1 MVNHMV
7 ASLQPTHL
15 NACGHFLVLSL
26 LFFIG
31 CEQRETVQDANSA
44 ASSSAE
50 SEADLLSIEMSRAIS
65 AMSRGQWDVAEQSL
79 KQVLLIDPNN
89 SKALEWSA
97 DVAVE
102 RGEASSASVIYEAAI
117 DARGEAS
124 DRALLDKWAKSLLR
138 SGRPYDYIGAL
149 QTITDR
155 FPADRE
161 ARYDLAGIATA
172 SGVPELAVPIL
183 RWLLERGESDADS
196 LMVLADPARVRPDVD
211 SCKKMLSL
219 SGDDRRA
226 EYGLARAAA
235 MDEDWQAVEKRLSPI
250 VEQFPEFVA
259 AHALYGQALFELNEH
274 DKLDAWQA
282 KAPQQASESSLY
294 WLTLGRWEQS
304 RGQHQNAAIA
314 FWESMKSAAVIYPEA
329 LPLLLASLTQL
340 NRNKDVDAVS
350 GLMIKYTKLRD
361 AMVLHIE
368 RSTKSQAACMQVAEA
383 MLDLGRIWEA
393 EAWARLAVS
402 LPNEKLPDLRER
414 YATIRKQ
421 LNEHTPWQLP
431 EATVT
436 KVVDLSDLSPVDFA
450 LKVSDPDSAKHP
462 QGRSGYRGQATF
474 LQTLPRLGEITFV
487 DEAAK
492 RGWNHTSIQAT
503 KSGLYTIDTTVG
515 GGIAVIDFDGDGWP
529 DLAAATLDGKPLQN
543 NSSPNRLSRNLNGV
557 FVDVTQPAGY
567 QDTGYGQ
574 GIAVADYNDDG
585 FADLFDANIGRNR
598 LYRNNGDGTF
608 TDVSDEVGLE
618 GERWTTSAALADL
631 NGDAVLDIFEVNYC
645 AGDEPYKKQCHGEF
659 GATTCSPMTFEAEP
673 DRVWRGSPEGTF
685 VDVSD
690 EWMTETAPGRGLGL
704 VVGQL
709 DEQPGLDVVVSN
721 DMTVNHLWSPRSAE
735 DEFRL
740 VDVGTARGI
749 ATSGK
754 SQSQASM
761 GIAAGDADGDG
772 DLDLLMTHFSNEY
785 NTYYEQTSPG
795 FWSDR
800 SYPCG
805 FVESSLKLLGFGTQW
820 IDFDNNGDDELI
832 ITNGHIDQLGLKDVG
847 YHMHAQVYAR
857 TSKGRWEELD
867 RSGLGEYFQKDHLGR
882 ALVRVDANR
891 DGLCDVA
898 ISHLGKPAALLINRT
913 MDSGQAITLH
923 LVATASPRDAIG
935 ARVTAM
941 VGNRK
946 VTEHLTGG
954 DGYMASNE
962 RKLHV
967 SCGSSGPAENVTVH
981 WPSGKVETLGSLA
994 SGREFLVVE
1003 GTGKAFEV
1011 SGGERK

>member
-7 ASLQPTHL
+7 ASHQPTHFTKRGL
-15 NACGHFLVLSL
+15 IFAISL
-26 LFFIG
+26 LLFVG
-31 CEQRETVQDANSA
+31 CEQREAVENANSVV
-44 ASSSAE
+44 SSSAE
-50 SEADLLSIEMSRAIS
+50 SDANLLPDEMSRAIS

-89 SKALEWSA
+89 AKALELSA

-102 RGEASSASVIYEAAI
+102 RGDASSASVIYEAAI

-138 SGRPYDYIGAL
+138 SGRPYDYISAL

-161 ARYDLAGIATA
+161 SRYDLAGIATA

-183 RWLLERGESDADS
+183 KWLLERGESDADS
-196 LMVLADPARVRPDVD
+196 LMVLADPARVRPDFD

-219 SGDDRRA
+219 SGEDRRA
-226 EYGLARAAA
+226 EYGLARAEA

-259 AHALYGQALFELNEH
+259 AYALYGQALFELNEH
-274 DKLDAWQA
+274 DKLDAWYA

-314 FWESMKSAAVIYPEA
+314 FWESMKTDIVIYPEA
-329 LPLLLASLTQL
+329 LPLLLASLTRL
-340 NRNKDVDAVS
+340 NRTEDVDAVS
-350 GLMIKYTKLRD
+350 GLMSKYTNLRD
-361 AMVLHIE
+361 AMVLHLE
-368 RSTKSQAACMQVAEA
+368 RSTESQAACMQVAEA

-402 LPNEKLPDLRER
+402 LPNDKLPDLRER
-414 YATIRKQ
+414 YLTIRKQ
-421 LNEHTPWQLP
+421 LSEQTPWQLP
-431 EATVT
+431 EKTLA
-436 KVVDLSDLSPVDFA
+436 KVVDLSDLSRVELPN
-450 LKVSDPDSAKHP
+450 
-462 QGRSGYRGQATF
+462 RGEQSRIIS
-474 LQTLPRLGEITFV
+474 LPRLGEITFV

-492 RGWNHTSIQAT
+492 RGWNHTSIPAT

-515 GGIAVIDFDGDGWP
+515 GGIAVIDFDCDGWP
-529 DLAAATLDGKPLQN
+529 DLAAATLDGKPLQY

-557 FVDVTQPAGY
+557 FVEVTQFAGY
-567 QDTGYGQ
+567 NDTGYGQ

-608 TDVSDEVGLE
+608 TDVSDQVGLK

-645 AGDEPYKKQCHGEF
+645 AGDEPYKKKCHGEF

-685 VDVSD
+685 VDVSSD
-690 EWMTETAPGRGLGL
+690 WMTEAAPGRGLGL

-735 DEFRL
+735 DKFRL

-749 ATSGK
+749 ATNGK

-795 FWSDR
+795 FWTDR

-805 FVESSLKLLGFGTQW
+805 FVESSMKLLGFGTQW
-820 IDFDNNGDDELI
+820 IDFDNNGDYELI
-832 ITNGHIDQLGLKDVG
+832 ITNGHVDQLGLKDVG
-847 YHMHAQVYAR
+847 YHMPAQVYAR

-867 RSGLGEYFQKDHLGR
+867 RSGLGEYFQEDHLGR

-891 DGLCDVA
+891 DGRCDVA
-898 ISHLGKPAALLINRT
+898 ISHLGKPASLLINQT
-913 MDSGQAITLH
+913 MDAGQAVKLQ
-923 LVATASPRDAIG
+923 LVATASPREAIG

-941 VGNRK
+941 VGSRK

-967 SCGSSGPAENVTVH
+967 VCGSSPVVDDVTVH
-981 WPSGKVETLGSLA
+981 WPSGKVERLGSLV

-1003 GTGKAFEV
+1003 GTGEAFEV
-1011 SGGERK
+1011 GGGERK

>member
-1 MVNHMV
+1 MV
-7 ASLQPTHL
+7 ASDQPTHF
-15 NACGHFLVLSL
+15 AARGRFLVLSL
-26 LFFIG
+26 LLFVG
-31 CEQRETVQDANSA
+31 CDQRETVQDANA
-44 ASSSAE
+44 EASSSAE
-50 SEADLLSIEMSRAIS
+50 SEATLLLDEMSRAIS
-65 AMSRGQWDVAEQSL
+65 AMSRRQWDVAEQSL
-79 KQVLLIDPNN
+79 KQVLLIDPDNA
-89 SKALEWSA
+89 KALELSA

-102 RGEASSASVIYEAAI
+102 RGEAFNASVIYEAVI
-117 DARGEAS
+117 DAQGEAS
-124 DRALLDKWAKSLLR
+124 DRVLLDKWAKSLLR

-161 ARYDLAGIATA
+161 SRYDLAGIATA
-172 SGVPELAVPIL
+172 AGVPELAVPIL

-196 LMVLADPARVRPDVD
+196 LMVLADPARVRPDVE

-219 SGDDRRA
+219 SGEDRRA
-226 EYGLARAAA
+226 EYGLARLEA
-235 MDEDWQAVEKRLSPI
+235 MDEEWQAVENRLSPI
-250 VEQFPEFVA
+250 VEQFPEFVEA
-259 AHALYGQALFELNEH
+259 YALYGQALFELNEH
-274 DKLDAWQA
+274 EKLDAWYA
-282 KAPQQASESSLY
+282 KAPPQASESSLY

-314 FWESMKSAAVIYPEA
+314 FWESMKSDAVIYPEA

-340 NRNKDVDAVS
+340 NRTEDIDAVS
-350 GLMIKYTKLRD
+350 GLMIKYTSLRD

-368 RSTKSQAACMQVAEA
+368 RATQSQAACMQVADA

-402 LPNEKLPDLRER
+402 LPNDKLPDLRER
-414 YATIRKQ
+414 YLTIRKQ
-421 LNEHTPWQLP
+421 LSEQTPWQLP
-431 EATVT
+431 EATMAEL
-436 KVVDLSDLSPVDFA
+436 VDLSDLSPVVA
-450 LKVSDPDSAKHP
+450 ENLSDPDSAKHP
-462 QGRSGYRGQATF
+462 QGRSGNRGQAPF
-474 LQTLPRLGEITFV
+474 PQTLPRLGKIAFV

-492 RGWNHTSIQAT
+492 RGWIHTSIPASE
-503 KSGLYTIDTTVG
+503 SGLYTIDTTVG
-515 GGIAVIDFDGDGWP
+515 GGIAVIDFDCDGWP
-529 DLAAATLDGKPLQN
+529 DLAAATLDGKPQQN

-567 QDTGYGQ
+567 NDTGYGQ

-685 VDVSD
+685 IDVSND
-690 EWMTETAPGRGLGL
+690 WMTETAPGRGLGL

-721 DMTVNHLWSPRSAE
+721 DMTINHLWSPRSV
-735 DEFRL
+735 DDKFRL
-740 VDVGTARGI
+740 VDVGIARGI

-785 NTYYEQTSPG
+785 NTYYEQTAPG
-795 FWSDR
+795 FWTDR

-805 FVESSLKLLGFGTQW
+805 FVESSMNLLGFGTQW
-820 IDFDNNGDDELI
+820 IDFDNNGDYELV
-832 ITNGHIDQLGLKDVG
+832 ITNGHVDQLGLKHVG
-847 YHMHAQVYAR
+847 YQMPAQVYAR

-867 RSGLGEYFQKDHLGR
+867 RSGLGEYFQRDHLGR
-882 ALVRVDANR
+882 ALVRVDVDR
-891 DGLCDVA
+891 DGRCDVA
-898 ISHLGKPAALLINRT
+898 ISHLGKPASLLVNDT
-913 MDSGQAITLH
+913 VDAGKAVKLQ

-941 VGNRK
+941 VGSRK
-946 VTEHLTGG
+946 VTKHLTGG

-962 RKLHV
+962 RKLQMA
-967 SCGSSGPAENVTVH
+967 CGSLPSADKVTVQ
-981 WPSGKVETLGSLA
+981 WPSGHVEAFGALA
-994 SGREFLVVE
+994 SEREFIVVE
-1003 GTGKAFEV
+1003 GTGEAFEV